1 MENKF
6 HGKKEAGEFVEEKAN
21 VIKEVCELLLSN
33 KKEDSVAV
41 INKKYK
47 FDSQKI
53 SKRSYTESQK
63 MKVFIRDGF
72 IDRYKGQRL
81 VIPGI
86 LKVISTYFPDD
97 FPYQPHW
104 KMNETH
110 LAYWELV
117 PTIDHINPIALG
129 GADEE
134 ENWVTTSMMNNSIK
148 SNWTLEQ
155 LGWKVHIS
163 GNMKEWDGLTNL
175 FMQLVEADSELLKDN
190 YIKSWYKTAKK
201 YMK

>member
-1 MENKF
+1 MENEF
-6 HGKKEAGEFVEEKAN
+6 LGKKQVGDFVEEKAN

-41 INKKYK
+41 INKEYK
-47 FDSQKI
+47 FDRLKI
-53 SKRSYTESQK
+53 SKRSYTVSQK

-104 KMNETH
+104 KMNDTH

-117 PTIDHINPIALG
+117 PTIDHIKPIASG

-163 GNMKEWDGLTNL
+163 GNMEEWDGLTNL

-190 YIKSWYKTAKK
+190 YIKNWYKTAKK
-201 YMK
+201 YM

>member
-104 KMNETH
+104 KMTETH